1 MVFLFRDRSVV
12 NILLV
17 LLLSVGVHIHQAEQ
31 VHALAITPDHHNGL
45 FSYVL
50 ANYIYSLPVAVQV
63 ILFHALIVTQA
74 LRINMVMQD
83 LRMFGSINYV
93 PAMTYVLLSGLLM
106 QSDIITETLVS
117 NSLTLWMFIKL
128 SRLYNNPE
136 PKTLLFNI
144 GIIAGISI
152 LLFHPTAILIVV
164 VLFAL
169 AVVRPFRIAEWLV
182 LLMGILLP
190 YYFVFIGLF
199 LKNQLATASMY
210 LPNISLGSPLFGLG
224 KLYLINLGFVAF
236 ALIVGL
242 YQLQLHV
249 GRLVIQIRKNWGVMM
264 VLLVTLFISP
274 FIFSSLGPQM
284 LLMGLLPLTAAISNG
299 YSNPKKLL
307 LPNFLFWTA
316 LGLIIINNW
325 HLVKI

>member
-17 LLLSVGVHIHQAEQ
+17 LLLSVGVHLHPVAAQFTTTFATEQ
-31 VHALAITPDHHNGL
+31 QNGL

-50 ANYIYSLPVAVQV
+50 ANYIYNLPLAIQV
-63 ILFHALIVTQA
+63 IIFHALLVTQA
-74 LRINMVMQD
+74 LRLNLVMQD
-83 LRMFGSINYV
+83 LRMFSSVNYV
-93 PAMTYVLLSGLLM
+93 PAMTYILLSGLLM
-106 QSDIITETLVS
+106 KSDLITETLVS

-128 SRLYNNPE
+128 SRLYNNPA

-144 GIIAGISI
+144 GLIAGISI
-152 LLFHPTAILIVV
+152 LLFHPLSILIVV

-182 LLMGILLP
+182 LLLGILMP
-190 YYFVFIGLF
+190 YYFVLVLLF
-199 LKNQLATASMY
+199 LNNQFALVGSY
-210 LPNISLGSPLFGLG
+210 LPNISFGSPLHGLDTS
-224 KLYLINLGFVAF
+224 YLISLGFIVF
-236 ALIVGL
+236 ASLLGL

-264 VLLVTLFISP
+264 VLLFILLISP
-274 FIFSSLGPQM
+274 FLFSSLGPQV
-284 LLMGLLPLTAAISNG
+284 LLMGLVPISATISNG
-299 YSNPKKLL
+299 YSNPKSLL
-307 LPNFLFWTA
+307 LSNFLFWTA

>member
-12 NILLV
+12 NVLLV
-17 LLLSVGVHIHQAEQ
+17 LLLSVGVHIHPPIPVQ
-31 VHALAITPDHHNGL
+31 VVATITDYHNGL
-45 FSYVL
+45 FSYFL
-50 ANYIYSLPVAVQV
+50 ANYIYSLPVAVQIV
-63 ILFHALIVTQA
+63 LFHALIVTQA
-74 LRINMVMQD
+74 LRINMVTQD
-83 LRMFGSINYV
+83 LRMFAAVNYV
-93 PAMTYVLLSGLLM
+93 PAMTYVLLTGLLM

-117 NSLTLWMFIKL
+117 NSLTLWIFIKL
-128 SRLYNNPE
+128 SRLYNNPD

-152 LLFHPTAILIVV
+152 LLFHPFSILIMV

-199 LKNQLATASMY
+199 LKNKFALAPTF
-210 LPNISLGSPLFGLG
+210 LPTISFGSPLHSLD
-224 KLYLINLGFVAF
+224 KLYLINIGFVAF
-236 ALIVGL
+236 ALLVGL

-264 VLLVTLFISP
+264 VLLFTLLVSP

-284 LLMGLLPLTAAISNG
+284 LLMGLLPVTAAISNG
-299 YSNPKKLL
+299 YSNPKNLL

>member
-17 LLLSVGVHIHQAEQ
+17 LLLSVGVHLHASEQ
-31 VHALAITPDHHNGL
+31 TLPTAIISGQQNGL

-50 ANYIYSLPVAVQV
+50 ARYIYNLPHAIQI
-63 ILFHALIVTQA
+63 ILFHTLLVAQA
-74 LRINMVMQD
+74 LRLNMVMQD
-83 LRMFGSINYV
+83 LRMFSRVNYV
-93 PAMTYVLLSGLLM
+93 PAMTYILLSGLIM
-106 QSDIITETLVS
+106 DAPVITETLVS
-117 NSLTLWMFIKL
+117 NSLTLWLFIKL
-128 SRLYNNPE
+128 SRLYNNPS

-169 AVVRPFRIAEWLV
+169 AVVRPFSIAEWLV
-182 LLMGILLP
+182 LLLGVLLP
-190 YYFVFIGLF
+190 YYFVLVLLF
-199 LKNQLATASMY
+199 LNNNLGEATSY
-210 LPNISLGSPLFGLG
+210 LPTISFGSPVYGLG
-224 KLYLINLGFVAF
+224 KLYMINLGFVLF
-236 ALIVGL
+236 ATLIGL

-264 VLLVTLFISP
+264 VLLFTLFLSP
-274 FIFSSLGPQM
+274 FMFSSFGTQVLI
-284 LLMGLLPLTAAISNG
+284 MGLVPLSATISNG

>member
-1 MVFLFRDRSVV
+1 MFSSV
-12 NILLV
+12 
-17 LLLSVGVHIHQAEQ
+17 
-31 VHALAITPDHHNGL
+31 
-45 FSYVL
+45 
-50 ANYIYSLPVAVQV
+50 
-63 ILFHALIVTQA
+63 
-74 LRINMVMQD
+74 
-83 LRMFGSINYV
+83 NYV

-106 QSDIITETLVS
+106 ESNTITETLVS
-117 NSLTLWMFIKL
+117 NSLTLWIFIKL

-169 AVVRPFRIAEWLV
+169 AVVRPFRITEWLV
-182 LLMGILLP
+182 LLLGVLLP
-190 YYFVFIGLF
+190 YYFLLVFLY
-199 LKNQLATASMY
+199 LNNQFALVGAY
-210 LPNISLGSPLFGLG
+210 LPNISFGSPLHGLD
-224 KLYLINLGFVAF
+224 KLYLINLGFTLF
-236 ALIVGL
+236 ATLVGL
-242 YQLQLHV
+242 YQLQSHV

-264 VLLVTLFISP
+264 VLLFTLILSP
-274 FIFSSLGPQM
+274 FMFSSLGTQV
-284 LLMGLLPLTAAISNG
+284 LLMGLVPLSATISNG

-325 HLVKI
+325 HLVII

>member
-1 MVFLFRDRSVV
+1 MHL
-12 NILLV
+12 
-17 LLLSVGVHIHQAEQ
+17 HAPEQ
-31 VHALAITPDHHNGL
+31 VLPTAIPLQQNGL

-50 ANYIYSLPVAVQV
+50 AQYIYNLPLAIQV
-63 ILFHALIVTQA
+63 IIFHALLVTQA
-74 LRINMVMQD
+74 LRLNMVMQD
-83 LRMFGSINYV
+83 LRMFSSVNYV

-106 QSDIITETLVS
+106 ESNTITETLVS
-117 NSLTLWMFIKL
+117 NSLTLWIFIKL

-182 LLMGILLP
+182 LLLGVLLP
-190 YYFVFIGLF
+190 YYFLLVFLY
-199 LKNQLATASMY
+199 LNNQFALVGAY
-210 LPNISLGSPLFGLG
+210 LPNISFGSPLHGLD
-224 KLYLINLGFVAF
+224 KLYLINLGFTLF
-236 ALIVGL
+236 ATLVGL
-242 YQLQLHV
+242 YQLQSHV

-264 VLLVTLFISP
+264 VLLFTLILSP
-274 FIFSSLGPQM
+274 FMFSSLGTQV
-284 LLMGLLPLTAAISNG
+284 LLMGLVPLSATISNG

>member
-17 LLLSVGVHIHQAEQ
+17 LLLSVGVHLHAPEQ
-31 VHALAITPDHHNGL
+31 VLPTAIPLQQNGL

-50 ANYIYSLPVAVQV
+50 AQYIYNLPLAIQV
-63 ILFHALIVTQA
+63 IIFHALLVTQA
-74 LRINMVMQD
+74 LRLNMVMQD
-83 LRMFGSINYV
+83 LRMFSSVNYV

-106 QSDIITETLVS
+106 ESNTITETLVS
-117 NSLTLWMFIKL
+117 NSLTLWIFIKL

-169 AVVRPFRIAEWLV
+169 AVVRPFRISEWLV
-182 LLMGILLP
+182 LLLGVLLP
-190 YYFVFIGLF
+190 YYFLLVFLY
-199 LKNQLATASMY
+199 LNNQFALVGAY
-210 LPNISLGSPLFGLG
+210 LPNISFGSPLHRLD
-224 KLYLINLGFVAF
+224 KLYLINLGFTLF
-236 ALIVGL
+236 ATLVGL
-242 YQLQLHV
+242 YQLQSHV

-264 VLLVTLFISP
+264 VLLFTLILSP
-274 FIFSSLGPQM
+274 FMFSSLGTQV
-284 LLMGLLPLTAAISNG
+284 LLMGLVPLSATISNG

>member
-17 LLLSVGVHIHQAEQ
+17 LLLSVGVHFHGVDELVPTQ
-31 VHALAITPDHHNGL
+31 VVSSQQNGL

-50 ANYIYSLPVAVQV
+50 AHYIYTLPLAIQV
-63 ILFHALIVTQA
+63 ILFHALLVTQA
-74 LRINMVMQD
+74 LRLNMVMQD
-83 LRMFGSINYV
+83 LRMFASVNYV
-93 PAMTYVLLSGLLM
+93 PAMTYILLSGLLM
-106 QSDIITETLVS
+106 KSDLITETLVS

-128 SRLYNNPE
+128 SRLYNNAE

-144 GIIAGISI
+144 GLIAGISI
-152 LLFHPTAILIVV
+152 LLFHPLSILIVV

-182 LLMGILLP
+182 LLLGILLP
-190 YYFVFIGLF
+190 YYIVFVL
-199 LKNQLATASMY
+199 LYLNNAWSTATSY
-210 LPNISLGSPLFGLG
+210 LPKITFGSPLVGASN
-224 KLYLINLGFVAF
+224 LYLVNLGFILF
-236 ALIVGL
+236 AILVGL
-242 YQLQLHV
+242 YQLQAHV
-249 GRLVIQIRKNWGVMM
+249 GRLVIQIRKNWGVIM
-264 VLLVTLFISP
+264 VLLFILIISP
-274 FIFSSLGPQM
+274 FLFSSLGAQI
-284 LLMGLLPLTAAISNG
+284 LLMGLVPLSATISNG
-299 YSNPKKLL
+299 YNNPKSLL

>member
-17 LLLSVGVHIHQAEQ
+17 LLLSVGVHLHAPEQ
-31 VHALAITPDHHNGL
+31 VLPTAIPLQQNGL

-50 ANYIYSLPVAVQV
+50 AQYIYNLPLAIQV
-63 ILFHALIVTQA
+63 IIFHALLVTQA
-74 LRINMVMQD
+74 LRLNMVMQD
-83 LRMFGSINYV
+83 LRMFSSVNYV

-106 QSDIITETLVS
+106 ESNTITETLVS
-117 NSLTLWMFIKL
+117 NSLTLWIFIKL

-136 PKTLLFNI
+136 PKALLFNI

-182 LLMGILLP
+182 LLLGVLLP
-190 YYFVFIGLF
+190 YYFLLVFLY
-199 LKNQLATASMY
+199 LNNQFALVGAY
-210 LPNISLGSPLFGLG
+210 LPNISFGSPLHGLD
-224 KLYLINLGFVAF
+224 KLYLINLGFILF
-236 ALIVGL
+236 ATLVGL
-242 YQLQLHV
+242 YQLQSHV

-264 VLLVTLFISP
+264 VLLFTLILSP
-274 FIFSSLGPQM
+274 FMFSSLGTQV
-284 LLMGLLPLTAAISNG
+284 LLMGLVPLSATISNG

>member
-17 LLLSVGVHIHQAEQ
+17 LLLSVGVHLHQTDSSL
-31 VHALAITPDHHNGL
+31 VVRALQQNGL

-50 ANYIYSLPVAVQV
+50 VHYIYSLPAPVQI

-83 LRMFGSINYV
+83 LRMFASVNYV
-93 PAMTYVLLSGLLM
+93 PAMTYVLLTGLLM
-106 QSDIITETLVS
+106 QSDVITETLVS

-190 YYFVFIGLF
+190 YYFVFIILF
-199 LKNQLATASMY
+199 LKNQFAEVPSY
-210 LPNISLGSPLFGLG
+210 LPTISIGSPLHGLG

-242 YQLQLHV
+242 YQLQQHL

-264 VLLVTLFISP
+264 VLLFTLLISP

-284 LLMGLLPLTAAISNG
+284 LIMGLLPLTAAISNG
-299 YSNPKKLL
+299 YSNPKRLL

>member
-1 MVFLFRDRSVV
+1 VHLHASEQ
-12 NILLV
+12 LLPT
-17 LLLSVGVHIHQAEQ
+17 
-31 VHALAITPDHHNGL
+31 AIPLQQNGL
-45 FSYVL
+45 FSFVL
-50 ANYIYSLPVAVQV
+50 AQYIYNLPLAIQV
-63 ILFHALIVTQA
+63 IIFHALLVTQA
-74 LRINMVMQD
+74 LRLNMVMQD
-83 LRMFGSINYV
+83 LRMFSSVNYV

-106 QSDIITETLVS
+106 ESNTITETLVS
-117 NSLTLWMFIKL
+117 NSLTLWIFIKL

-169 AVVRPFRIAEWLV
+169 AVVRPFRITEWLV
-182 LLMGILLP
+182 LLLGVLLP
-190 YYFVFIGLF
+190 YYFLLVFLY
-199 LKNQLATASMY
+199 LNNQFALVGAY
-210 LPNISLGSPLFGLG
+210 LPNISFGSPLHGLD
-224 KLYLINLGFVAF
+224 KLYLINLGFTLF
-236 ALIVGL
+236 ATLVGL
-242 YQLQLHV
+242 YQLQSHV

-264 VLLVTLFISP
+264 VLLFTLILSP
-274 FIFSSLGPQM
+274 FMFSSLGTQV
-284 LLMGLLPLTAAISNG
+284 LLMGLVPLSATISNG

>member
-17 LLLSVGVHIHQAEQ
+17 LLLSVGVHLHAPEQ
-31 VHALAITPDHHNGL
+31 VLPTAIPLQQNGL

-50 ANYIYSLPVAVQV
+50 AQYIYNLPLAIQV
-63 ILFHALIVTQA
+63 IIFHALLVTQA
-74 LRINMVMQD
+74 LRLNMVMQD
-83 LRMFGSINYV
+83 LRMFSSVNYV

-106 QSDIITETLVS
+106 ESNTITETLVS
-117 NSLTLWMFIKL
+117 NSLTLWIFIKL

-169 AVVRPFRIAEWLV
+169 AVVRPFRISEWLV
-182 LLMGILLP
+182 LLLGVLLP
-190 YYFVFIGLF
+190 YYFLLVFLY
-199 LKNQLATASMY
+199 LNNQFALVGAY
-210 LPNISLGSPLFGLG
+210 LPNISFGSPLHGLD
-224 KLYLINLGFVAF
+224 KLYLINLGFTLF
-236 ALIVGL
+236 ATLVGL
-242 YQLQLHV
+242 YQLQSHV

-264 VLLVTLFISP
+264 VLLFTLILSP
-274 FIFSSLGPQM
+274 FMFSSLGTQV
-284 LLMGLLPLTAAISNG
+284 LLMGLVPLSATISNG

-307 LPNFLFWTA
+307 LSNFLFWTA

>member
-17 LLLSVGVHIHQAEQ
+17 LLLSVGVHIHQSDQAQ
-31 VHALAITPDHHNGL
+31 VVATIADHHNGL

-50 ANYIYSLPVAVQV
+50 ANYIYSLPVAVQIV
-63 ILFHALIVTQA
+63 LFHALIVTQA
-74 LRINMVMQD
+74 LRLNMVMQD
-83 LRMFGSINYV
+83 LRMFAAVNYV
-93 PAMTYVLLSGLLM
+93 PAMAYVLITGLLM

-199 LKNQLATASMY
+199 LNNKFALAPTY
-210 LPNISLGSPLFGLG
+210 LPTISMGSPLGGLG

-236 ALIVGL
+236 ALMVGL

-264 VLLVTLFISP
+264 VLLITLLISP

-307 LPNFLFWTA
+307 LPNFLFWMA

>member
-17 LLLSVGVHIHQAEQ
+17 LLLSVGVHL
-31 VHALAITPDHHNGL
+31 HASDQLLPTAIPLQQNGL

-50 ANYIYSLPVAVQV
+50 AQYIYNLPLAIQV
-63 ILFHALIVTQA
+63 IIFHALLVTQA
-74 LRINMVMQD
+74 LRLNMVMQD
-83 LRMFGSINYV
+83 LRMFSSVNYV

-106 QSDIITETLVS
+106 ESNTITETLVS
-117 NSLTLWMFIKL
+117 NSLTLWIFIKL

-136 PKTLLFNI
+136 PKALLFNI

-182 LLMGILLP
+182 LLLGVLLP
-190 YYFVFIGLF
+190 YYFLLVFLY
-199 LKNQLATASMY
+199 LNNQFALVGAY
-210 LPNISLGSPLFGLG
+210 LPNISFGSPLHGLD
-224 KLYLINLGFVAF
+224 KLYLINLGFTLF
-236 ALIVGL
+236 ATLVGL
-242 YQLQLHV
+242 YQLQSHV

-264 VLLVTLFISP
+264 VLLFTLILSP
-274 FIFSSLGPQM
+274 FMFSSLGTQV
-284 LLMGLLPLTAAISNG
+284 LLMGLVPLSATISNG

>member
-1 MVFLFRDRSVV
+1 
-12 NILLV
+12 
-17 LLLSVGVHIHQAEQ
+17 
-31 VHALAITPDHHNGL
+31 
-45 FSYVL
+45 
-50 ANYIYSLPVAVQV
+50 
-63 ILFHALIVTQA
+63 
-74 LRINMVMQD
+74 MQD
-83 LRMFGSINYV
+83 LRMFSSVNYV

-106 QSDIITETLVS
+106 RSDMITETLVS
-117 NSLTLWMFIKL
+117 NSLTLWIFIKL

-144 GIIAGISI
+144 GIIAGVSI

-190 YYFVFIGLF
+190 YYFVFVF
-199 LKNQLATASMY
+199 LYLNNQFSLAGTY
-210 LPNISLGSPLFGLG
+210 LPNVSFGSPLKGLE
-224 KLYLINLGFVAF
+224 KTYLINLGFILF
-236 ALIVGL
+236 ATLVGL
-242 YQLQLHV
+242 YQLQQHV

-264 VLLVTLFISP
+264 VLLFMLVVSP
-274 FIFSSLGPQM
+274 FIFSSLGAQV
-284 LLMGLLPLTAAISNG
+284 LLMGLIPLSATISNG
-299 YSNPKKLL
+299 YSNPKSLL
-307 LPNFLFWTA
+307 TPNLLFWTA

>member
-17 LLLSVGVHIHQAEQ
+17 LLLSVGVHLHASEQ
-31 VHALAITPDHHNGL
+31 LLPTAIPLQQNGL

-50 ANYIYSLPVAVQV
+50 AQYIYNLPLAIQV
-63 ILFHALIVTQA
+63 IIFHALLVTQA
-74 LRINMVMQD
+74 LRLNMVMQD
-83 LRMFGSINYV
+83 LRMFSSVNYV

-106 QSDIITETLVS
+106 ESNTITETLVS
-117 NSLTLWMFIKL
+117 NSLTLWIFIKL

-182 LLMGILLP
+182 LLLGVLLP
-190 YYFVFIGLF
+190 YYFLLVFLY
-199 LKNQLATASMY
+199 LNNQFALVGAY
-210 LPNISLGSPLFGLG
+210 LPNISFGSPLHGLD
-224 KLYLINLGFVAF
+224 KLYLINLGFTLF
-236 ALIVGL
+236 ATLVGL
-242 YQLQLHV
+242 YQLQSHV

-264 VLLVTLFISP
+264 VLLFTLILSP
-274 FIFSSLGPQM
+274 FMFSSLGTQV
-284 LLMGLLPLTAAISNG
+284 LLMGLVPLSATISNG

>member
-17 LLLSVGVHIHQAEQ
+17 LLLSVGVHLHASEQ
-31 VHALAITPDHHNGL
+31 VLPTAIISLQQDGL

-50 ANYIYSLPVAVQV
+50 AQYIYNLPLAIQV
-63 ILFHALIVTQA
+63 IIFHALLVTQA
-74 LRINMVMQD
+74 LRLNMVMQD
-83 LRMFGSINYV
+83 LRMFSSVNYV

-106 QSDIITETLVS
+106 ESNTITETLVS
-117 NSLTLWMFIKL
+117 NSLTLWIFIKL

-182 LLMGILLP
+182 LLLGVLLP
-190 YYFVFIGLF
+190 YYFLLVFLY
-199 LKNQLATASMY
+199 LNNQFALVGSY
-210 LPNISLGSPLFGLG
+210 LPNISFGSPLHSLD
-224 KLYLINLGFVAF
+224 KLYLINLGFTLF
-236 ALIVGL
+236 ATLVGL
-242 YQLQLHV
+242 YQLQTHV

-264 VLLVTLFISP
+264 VLLFTLILSP
-274 FIFSSLGPQM
+274 FMFSSLGTQV
-284 LLMGLLPLTAAISNG
+284 LLMGLVPLSATISNG

>member
-17 LLLSVGVHIHQAEQ
+17 LLLSVGVHLHQTDSSL
-31 VHALAITPDHHNGL
+31 VVPALQQNGL

-50 ANYIYSLPVAVQV
+50 VHYIYSLPAPVQI

-83 LRMFGSINYV
+83 LRMFASVNYV
-93 PAMTYVLLSGLLM
+93 PAMTYVLLTGLLM
-106 QSDIITETLVS
+106 QSDVITETLVS

-190 YYFVFIGLF
+190 YYFVFIILF
-199 LKNQLATASMY
+199 LKNQFAEVPSY
-210 LPNISLGSPLFGLG
+210 LPTISIGSPLHGLG

-242 YQLQLHV
+242 YQLQQHL

-264 VLLVTLFISP
+264 VLLFTLLISP

-284 LLMGLLPLTAAISNG
+284 LIMGLLPLTAAISNG
-299 YSNPKKLL
+299 YSNPKRLL

>member
-17 LLLSVGVHIHQAEQ
+17 LLLSVGVHLHQTDSSL
-31 VHALAITPDHHNGL
+31 VVPALQQNGL

-50 ANYIYSLPVAVQV
+50 VHYIYSLPAPVQI

-83 LRMFGSINYV
+83 LRMFASVNYV
-93 PAMTYVLLSGLLM
+93 PAMTYVLLTGLLM
-106 QSDIITETLVS
+106 QSDVITETLVS

-182 LLMGILLP
+182 LLIGILLP
-190 YYFVFIGLF
+190 YYFVFIILF
-199 LKNQLATASMY
+199 LKNQFAEAPSY
-210 LPNISLGSPLFGLG
+210 LPTISIGSPLHGLG

-242 YQLQLHV
+242 YQLQQHV

-264 VLLVTLFISP
+264 VLLFTLLISP
-274 FIFSSLGPQM
+274 FLFSSLGPQM
-284 LLMGLLPLTAAISNG
+284 LIMGLLPLTAAISNG
-299 YSNPKKLL
+299 YSNPKRLL

>member
-17 LLLSVGVHIHQAEQ
+17 LLLSVGVHFHLGADQFTTSVDAEQ
-31 VHALAITPDHHNGL
+31 QNGL

-50 ANYIYSLPVAVQV
+50 AHYIYNLPLAIQV
-63 ILFHALIVTQA
+63 IIFHALLVTQA
-74 LRINMVMQD
+74 LRLNLVMQD
-83 LRMFGSINYV
+83 LRMFSNVNYV
-93 PAMTYVLLSGLLM
+93 PAMTYILLSGLLM
-106 QSDIITETLVS
+106 QSDLITETLVS

-128 SRLYNNPE
+128 SRLYNNPS

-144 GIIAGISI
+144 GLIAGISI
-152 LLFHPTAILIVV
+152 LLFHPLSILIVV

-169 AVVRPFRIAEWLV
+169 AVVRPFSIAEWLV
-182 LLMGILLP
+182 LLLGILMP
-190 YYFVFIGLF
+190 YYFVLVF
-199 LKNQLATASMY
+199 LYLNNQFALVGSY
-210 LPNISLGSPLFGLG
+210 LPAISFGSPLHGLDTS
-224 KLYLINLGFVAF
+224 YLINLGFIVF
-236 ALIVGL
+236 ASLVGL

-264 VLLVTLFISP
+264 VLLFILLVSP
-274 FIFSSLGPQM
+274 FLFSSLGPQV
-284 LLMGLLPLTAAISNG
+284 LLMGLVPLSATISNG

>member
-17 LLLSVGVHIHQAEQ
+17 LLLSVGVHLHAPEQ
-31 VHALAITPDHHNGL
+31 VLPTAIPLQQNGL

-50 ANYIYSLPVAVQV
+50 AQYIYNLPLAIQV
-63 ILFHALIVTQA
+63 IIFHALLVTQA
-74 LRINMVMQD
+74 LRLNMVMQD
-83 LRMFGSINYV
+83 LRMFSSVNYV

-106 QSDIITETLVS
+106 ESNTITETLVS
-117 NSLTLWMFIKL
+117 NSLTLWIFIKL

-182 LLMGILLP
+182 LLLGVLLP
-190 YYFVFIGLF
+190 YYFLLVFLY
-199 LKNQLATASMY
+199 LNNQFALVGAY
-210 LPNISLGSPLFGLG
+210 LPNISFGSPLHGLD
-224 KLYLINLGFVAF
+224 KLYLINLGFTLF
-236 ALIVGL
+236 ATLVGL
-242 YQLQLHV
+242 YQLQSHV

-264 VLLVTLFISP
+264 VLLFTLILSP
-274 FIFSSLGPQM
+274 FMFSSLGTQV
-284 LLMGLLPLTAAISNG
+284 LLMGLVPLSATISNG

>member
-17 LLLSVGVHIHQAEQ
+17 LLLSVGVHLHASEQ
-31 VHALAITPDHHNGL
+31 VLPTAIPLQQNGL
-45 FSYVL
+45 FSYFL
-50 ANYIYSLPVAVQV
+50 AQYIYNLPFAIQV
-63 ILFHALIVTQA
+63 IIFHALLVTQA
-74 LRINMVMQD
+74 LRLNMVMQD
-83 LRMFGSINYV
+83 LRMFSSVNYV

-106 QSDIITETLVS
+106 ESNTITETLVS
-117 NSLTLWMFIKL
+117 NSLTLWIFIKL

-182 LLMGILLP
+182 LLLGVLLP
-190 YYFVFIGLF
+190 YYFLLVFLY
-199 LKNQLATASMY
+199 LNNQFALVGAY
-210 LPNISLGSPLFGLG
+210 LPNISFGSPLHGLD
-224 KLYLINLGFVAF
+224 KLYLINLGFTLF
-236 ALIVGL
+236 ATLVGL
-242 YQLQLHV
+242 YQLQSHV

-264 VLLVTLFISP
+264 VLLFTLILSP
-274 FIFSSLGPQM
+274 FMFTSLGTQV
-284 LLMGLLPLTAAISNG
+284 LLMGLVPLSATISNG

>member
-17 LLLSVGVHIHQAEQ
+17 LLLGVV
-31 VHALAITPDHHNGL
+31 VHLHPTNSLVQPTIAAWQQDGL

-50 ANYIYSLPVAVQV
+50 AKYIYNLPLAVQV
-63 ILFHALIVTQA
+63 ILFHALLLTQA
-74 LRINMVMQD
+74 LRLNMVMQD
-83 LRMFGSINYV
+83 LRMFSSINYV

-106 QSDIITETLVS
+106 SADVISETLVS
-117 NSLTLWMFIKL
+117 NSLTLWIFIKL

-190 YYFVFIGLF
+190 YYFLLVFLF
-199 LKNQLATASMY
+199 LNNQLPLVGSF
-210 LPNISLGSPLFGLG
+210 LPNVSFGSPLHGLNNT
-224 KLYLINLGFVAF
+224 YLINIGFILF
-236 ALIVGL
+236 AALVGL

-264 VLLVTLFISP
+264 VLLFMLLLSP
-274 FIFSSLGPQM
+274 FLFSSLGPQV
-284 LLMGLLPLTAAISNG
+284 LIMGLVPLSATISNG
-299 YSNPKKLL
+299 YSNPRSLL
-307 LPNFLFWTA
+307 LPNLLFWTA

>member
-17 LLLSVGVHIHQAEQ
+17 LLLSVGVHLHASEQ
-31 VHALAITPDHHNGL
+31 LLPTAIPLQQNGL
-45 FSYVL
+45 FSFVL
-50 ANYIYSLPVAVQV
+50 AQYIYNLPLAIQV
-63 ILFHALIVTQA
+63 IIFHALLVTQA
-74 LRINMVMQD
+74 LRLNMVMQD
-83 LRMFGSINYV
+83 LRMFSSVNYV

-106 QSDIITETLVS
+106 ESNTITETLVS
-117 NSLTLWMFIKL
+117 NSLTLWIFIKL

-169 AVVRPFRIAEWLV
+169 AVVRPFRITEWLV
-182 LLMGILLP
+182 LLLGVLLP
-190 YYFVFIGLF
+190 YYFLLVFLY
-199 LKNQLATASMY
+199 LNNQFALVGAY
-210 LPNISLGSPLFGLG
+210 LPNISFGSPLHGLD
-224 KLYLINLGFVAF
+224 KLYLINLGFTLF
-236 ALIVGL
+236 ATLVGL
-242 YQLQLHV
+242 YQLQSHV

-264 VLLVTLFISP
+264 VLLFTLILSP
-274 FIFSSLGPQM
+274 FMFSSLGTQV
-284 LLMGLLPLTAAISNG
+284 LLMGLVPLSATISNG

>member
-17 LLLSVGVHIHQAEQ
+17 LLLSVGVHLHQTDSSL
-31 VHALAITPDHHNGL
+31 VVPALQQNGL

-50 ANYIYSLPVAVQV
+50 VHYIYSLPAPVQI

-83 LRMFGSINYV
+83 LRMFASVNYV
-93 PAMTYVLLSGLLM
+93 PAMTYVLLTGLLM
-106 QSDIITETLVS
+106 QSDVITETLVS
-117 NSLTLWMFIKL
+117 NSLTLWIFIKL

-190 YYFVFIGLF
+190 YYFVFIILF
-199 LKNQLATASMY
+199 LKNQFAEVPSY
-210 LPNISLGSPLFGLG
+210 LPTISIGSPLHGLG

-242 YQLQLHV
+242 YQLQQHL

-264 VLLVTLFISP
+264 VLLFTLLISP

-284 LLMGLLPLTAAISNG
+284 LIMGLLPLTAAISNG
-299 YSNPKKLL
+299 YSNPKRLL

>member
-17 LLLSVGVHIHQAEQ
+17 LLLSVGVHLHAPEQ
-31 VHALAITPDHHNGL
+31 VLPTAIPLQQNGL

-50 ANYIYSLPVAVQV
+50 AQYIYNLPLAIQV
-63 ILFHALIVTQA
+63 IIFHALLVTQA
-74 LRINMVMQD
+74 LRLNMVMQD
-83 LRMFGSINYV
+83 LRMFSSVNYV

-106 QSDIITETLVS
+106 ESNTITETLVS
-117 NSLTLWMFIKL
+117 NSLTLWIFIKL

-182 LLMGILLP
+182 LLLGVLLP
-190 YYFVFIGLF
+190 YYFLLVFLY
-199 LKNQLATASMY
+199 LNNQFALVGAY
-210 LPNISLGSPLFGLG
+210 LPNISFGSPLHGLD
-224 KLYLINLGFVAF
+224 KLYLINLGFILF
-236 ALIVGL
+236 ATLVGL
-242 YQLQLHV
+242 YQLQSHV

-264 VLLVTLFISP
+264 VLLFTLILSP
-274 FIFSSLGPQM
+274 FMFSSLGTQV
-284 LLMGLLPLTAAISNG
+284 LLMGLVPLSATISNG

>member
-17 LLLSVGVHIHQAEQ
+17 LLLSVGVHFHLGAD
-31 VHALAITPDHHNGL
+31 LTTPTVAAGQQNGL

-50 ANYIYSLPVAVQV
+50 AQYIYNLPIAIQV
-63 ILFHALIVTQA
+63 ILFHALLVTQA
-74 LRINMVMQD
+74 LRLNMVMQD
-83 LRMFGSINYV
+83 LRMFSSVNYV
-93 PAMTYVLLSGLLM
+93 PAMTYILLSGLLM
-106 QSDIITETLVS
+106 KSDLITETLVS

-144 GIIAGISI
+144 GLIAGISI
-152 LLFHPTAILIVV
+152 LLFHPLSILIVV

-169 AVVRPFRIAEWLV
+169 AVVRPCRISEWLV
-182 LLMGILLP
+182 LLLGILLP
-190 YYFVFIGLF
+190 YYFVFVL
-199 LKNQLATASMY
+199 LYLNNAWSTAINY
-210 LPNISLGSPLFGLG
+210 LPTITFGSPLVGVEN
-224 KLYLINLGFVAF
+224 LYLLNLGFIAF
-236 ALIVGL
+236 ASLVGL

-264 VLLVTLFISP
+264 VLLFILIISP
-274 FIFSSLGPQM
+274 FLFSSLGPQV
-284 LLMGLLPLTAAISNG
+284 LLMGLVPLSATISNG
-299 YSNPKKLL
+299 YSNPRSLL

>member
-17 LLLSVGVHIHQAEQ
+17 LLLSVGVHLHAPEQ
-31 VHALAITPDHHNGL
+31 VLPTAIPLQQNGL

-50 ANYIYSLPVAVQV
+50 AQYIYNLPLAIQV
-63 ILFHALIVTQA
+63 IIFHALLVTQA
-74 LRINMVMQD
+74 LRLNMVMQD
-83 LRMFGSINYV
+83 LRMFSSVNYV

-106 QSDIITETLVS
+106 ESNTITETLVS
-117 NSLTLWMFIKL
+117 NSLTLWIFIKL

-169 AVVRPFRIAEWLV
+169 AVVRPFRISEWLV
-182 LLMGILLP
+182 LLLGVLLP
-190 YYFVFIGLF
+190 YYFLLVFLY
-199 LKNQLATASMY
+199 LNNQFALVGAY
-210 LPNISLGSPLFGLG
+210 LPNISFGSPLHGLD
-224 KLYLINLGFVAF
+224 KLYLINLGFTLF
-236 ALIVGL
+236 ATLVGL
-242 YQLQLHV
+242 YQLQSHV

-264 VLLVTLFISP
+264 VLLFTLILSP
-274 FIFSSLGPQM
+274 FMFSSLGTQV
-284 LLMGLLPLTAAISNG
+284 LLMGLVPLSATISNG

>member
-17 LLLSVGVHIHQAEQ
+17 LLLSVGVHLHAPEQ
-31 VHALAITPDHHNGL
+31 VLPTAIPLQQNGL

-50 ANYIYSLPVAVQV
+50 AQYIYNLPLAIQV
-63 ILFHALIVTQA
+63 IIFHALLVTQA
-74 LRINMVMQD
+74 LRLNMVMQD
-83 LRMFGSINYV
+83 LRMFSSVNYV

-106 QSDIITETLVS
+106 ESNTITETLVS
-117 NSLTLWMFIKL
+117 NSLTLWIFIKL

-136 PKTLLFNI
+136 PKALLFNI

-169 AVVRPFRIAEWLV
+169 AVVRPFRITEWLV
-182 LLMGILLP
+182 LLLGVLLP
-190 YYFVFIGLF
+190 YYFLLVFLY
-199 LKNQLATASMY
+199 LNNQFALVGAY
-210 LPNISLGSPLFGLG
+210 LPNISFGSPLHGLD
-224 KLYLINLGFVAF
+224 KLYLINLGFTLF
-236 ALIVGL
+236 ATLVGL
-242 YQLQLHV
+242 YQLQSHV

-264 VLLVTLFISP
+264 VLLFTLILSP
-274 FIFSSLGPQM
+274 FMFSSLGTQV
-284 LLMGLLPLTAAISNG
+284 LLMGLVPLSATISNG

>member
-17 LLLSVGVHIHQAEQ
+17 LLLSVGVHLHQAEQ
-31 VHALAITPDHHNGL
+31 VHALAIIADRHNGL

-50 ANYIYSLPVAVQV
+50 SNYIYSLPVPVQV

-74 LRINMVMQD
+74 LRLNMVMQD
-83 LRMFGSINYV
+83 LRMFAAVNYV

-106 QSDIITETLVS
+106 QSDVITETLVS

-190 YYFVFIGLF
+190 YYFVFTVLF
-199 LKNQLATASMY
+199 LKNQFALAPSF
-210 LPNISLGSPLFGLG
+210 LPTISFGSPLYGLS

-236 ALIVGL
+236 ALLVGL

-264 VLLVTLFISP
+264 VLLFTLLISP
-274 FIFSSLGPQM
+274 FVFSGLGPQM

-316 LGLIIINNW
+316 LSLIIINNW

>member
-17 LLLSVGVHIHQAEQ
+17 LLLSVGVHLHQTDPSLVGPSLQ
-31 VHALAITPDHHNGL
+31 QNGL

-50 ANYIYSLPVAVQV
+50 VHYIYSLPVAVQV
-63 ILFHALIVTQA
+63 ILFHALIVAQA
-74 LRINMVMQD
+74 LRINMVMKD
-83 LRMFGSINYV
+83 LRMFAAVNYV

-190 YYFVFIGLF
+190 YYFVFIILF
-199 LKNQLATASMY
+199 LKNQFAAVPSY
-210 LPNISLGSPLFGLG
+210 LPTISIGSPLHGLG

-264 VLLVTLFISP
+264 VLLFTLLISP
-274 FIFSSLGPQM
+274 FVFSSLGPQM
-284 LLMGLLPLTAAISNG
+284 LIMGLLPLTAAISNG

>member
-17 LLLSVGVHIHQAEQ
+17 LLLSVGVHLHASEQALPAATHLGQ
-31 VHALAITPDHHNGL
+31 QNGL

-50 ANYIYSLPVAVQV
+50 ARYIYNLPLAIQI
-63 ILFHALIVTQA
+63 ILFHALLLAQA
-74 LRINMVMQD
+74 LRLNMVMQD
-83 LRMFGSINYV
+83 LRMFSSINYV
-93 PAMTYVLLSGLLM
+93 PAMTYVLLSGLIM
-106 QSDIITETLVS
+106 NAPTITETLVS
-117 NSLTLWMFIKL
+117 NSLTLWIFIKL

-182 LLMGILLP
+182 LLLGILLP
-190 YYFVFIGLF
+190 YYFLVVFLY
-199 LKNQLATASMY
+199 LNNQFALLSIY
-210 LPNISLGSPLFGLG
+210 LPHLSFGSPMHGLG
-224 KLYLINLGFVAF
+224 KMYLINLGFVLF
-236 ALIVGL
+236 ATLVGL

-264 VLLVTLFISP
+264 VLLFTLIVSP
-274 FIFSSLGPQM
+274 FLFSSLGTQV
-284 LLMGLLPLTAAISNG
+284 LLMGLVPLSATISNG

>member
-17 LLLSVGVHIHQAEQ
+17 LLLSVGVHLHAPEQ
-31 VHALAITPDHHNGL
+31 VLPTAIPLQQNGL
-45 FSYVL
+45 FSFVL
-50 ANYIYSLPVAVQV
+50 AQYIYNLPLAIQV
-63 ILFHALIVTQA
+63 IIFHALLVTQA
-74 LRINMVMQD
+74 LRLNMVMQD
-83 LRMFGSINYV
+83 LRMFSSVNYV

-106 QSDIITETLVS
+106 ESNTITETLVS
-117 NSLTLWMFIKL
+117 NSLTLWIFIKL

-182 LLMGILLP
+182 LLLGVLLP
-190 YYFVFIGLF
+190 YYFLLVFLY
-199 LKNQLATASMY
+199 LNNQFALVGAY
-210 LPNISLGSPLFGLG
+210 LPNISFGSPLHGLD
-224 KLYLINLGFVAF
+224 KLYLINLGFTLF
-236 ALIVGL
+236 ATLVGL
-242 YQLQLHV
+242 YQLQSHV

-264 VLLVTLFISP
+264 VLLFTLILSP
-274 FIFSSLGPQM
+274 FMFSSLGTQV
-284 LLMGLLPLTAAISNG
+284 LLMGLVPLSATISNG

>member
-17 LLLSVGVHIHQAEQ
+17 LLLSVGVHLHAPEQ
-31 VHALAITPDHHNGL
+31 VLPTAIPLQQNGL

-50 ANYIYSLPVAVQV
+50 AQYIYNLPLAIQV
-63 ILFHALIVTQA
+63 IIFHALLVTQA
-74 LRINMVMQD
+74 LRLNMVMQD
-83 LRMFGSINYV
+83 LRMFSSVNYV

-106 QSDIITETLVS
+106 ESNTITETLVS
-117 NSLTLWMFIKL
+117 NSLTLWIFIKL

-136 PKTLLFNI
+136 PKALLFNI

-182 LLMGILLP
+182 LLLGVLLP
-190 YYFVFIGLF
+190 YYFLLVFLY
-199 LKNQLATASMY
+199 LNNQFALVGAY
-210 LPNISLGSPLFGLG
+210 LPNISFGSPLHGLD
-224 KLYLINLGFVAF
+224 KLYLINLGFTLF
-236 ALIVGL
+236 ATLVGL
-242 YQLQLHV
+242 YQLQSHV

-264 VLLVTLFISP
+264 VLLFTLILSP
-274 FIFSSLGPQM
+274 FMFSSLGTQV
-284 LLMGLLPLTAAISNG
+284 LLMGLVPLSATISNG

>member
-17 LLLSVGVHIHQAEQ
+17 LLLSVGVHIHPSSQAQ
-31 VHALAITPDHHNGL
+31 VVASITDQQNGF

-50 ANYIYSLPVAVQV
+50 SHYIYSLPVAVQV

-83 LRMFGSINYV
+83 LRMFASVNYV
-93 PAMTYVLLSGLLM
+93 PAMTYVLLTGLLM
-106 QSDIITETLVS
+106 QSDVISETLVS

-128 SRLYNNPE
+128 SRLYNNPD

-152 LLFHPTAILIVV
+152 LLFHPFSILILV

-182 LLMGILLP
+182 LLLGILLP
-190 YYFVFIGLF
+190 YYFVFTGLF
-199 LKNQLATASMY
+199 LKDKLALANTF
-210 LPNISLGSPLFGLG
+210 LPNISFGSPLHELD
-224 KLYLINLGFVAF
+224 KLYLISLGFVVF
-236 ALIVGL
+236 AVLVGL
-242 YQLQLHV
+242 YQLQQHV

-264 VLLVTLFISP
+264 VLLITLLISP
-274 FIFSSLGPQM
+274 FVFSGLGPQM
-284 LLMGLLPLTAAISNG
+284 LLMGLLPLTAAVSNG

>member
-1 MVFLFRDRSVV
+1 
-12 NILLV
+12 
-17 LLLSVGVHIHQAEQ
+17 VGVHLHASEQ
-31 VHALAITPDHHNGL
+31 LLPAAVQVGQQNGL

-50 ANYIYSLPVAVQV
+50 AKYIYVLPLAIQV
-63 ILFHALIVTQA
+63 IIFHALLVTQA
-74 LRINMVMQD
+74 LRLNMVMQD
-83 LRMFGSINYV
+83 LRMFSSVNYV

-106 QSDIITETLVS
+106 RSDMITETLVS
-117 NSLTLWMFIKL
+117 NSLTLWIFIKL
-128 SRLYNNPE
+128 SRLYNNPG

-169 AVVRPFRIAEWLV
+169 AVVRPFSIAEWLV
-182 LLMGILLP
+182 LMLGVLLP
-190 YYFVFIGLF
+190 FYFLVVYLY
-199 LKNQLATASMY
+199 LNNQFAAVGSY
-210 LPNISLGSPLFGLG
+210 LPSISFGSPLHGLN
-224 KLYLINLGFVAF
+224 KLYILNLGFVLF
-236 ALIVGL
+236 ATLIGL

-264 VLLVTLFISP
+264 VLLFTLILSP
-274 FIFSSLGPQM
+274 FIFSSLGTQV
-284 LLMGLLPLTAAISNG
+284 LLMGLVPLSATISNG

>member
-17 LLLSVGVHIHQAEQ
+17 LLLSVGVHLHQTDSSL
-31 VHALAITPDHHNGL
+31 VVPALQQNGL

-50 ANYIYSLPVAVQV
+50 VHYIYSLPAPVQI

-83 LRMFGSINYV
+83 LRMFASVNYV
-93 PAMTYVLLSGLLM
+93 PAMTYVLLTGLLM
-106 QSDIITETLVS
+106 QSDVITETLVS

-190 YYFVFIGLF
+190 YYFVFIILF
-199 LKNQLATASMY
+199 LKNQFAEVPSY
-210 LPNISLGSPLFGLG
+210 LPTISIGSPLHGLG

-242 YQLQLHV
+242 YQLQQHV

-264 VLLVTLFISP
+264 VLLFTLLISP

-284 LLMGLLPLTAAISNG
+284 LIMGLLPLTAAISNG
-299 YSNPKKLL
+299 YSNPKKLI